1 MDRIEKI
8 TRDKCLKNDLTIV
21 MAEDDEGHATLIKR
35 NLLRTRITNKII
47 QFKDGRECLDFF
59 FRRGDGPQ
67 REDNVP
73 YILLLDIKMP
83 LVNGIEVLQQMKATE
98 GLREIPVIMLTTT
111 DDPVDVENCYN
122 LGCANYIEK
131 PVGYNKFVETI
142 EKLGS
147 FIMRNYVPMLNS

>member
-1 MDRIEKI
+1 M
-8 TRDKCLKNDLTIV
+8 KNDLTIV

-35 NLLRTRITNKII
+35 NLLRTGITNDII
-47 QFKDGRECLDFF
+47 QFKNGKVCLDFF
-59 FRRGDGPQ
+59 LRTGDGPQ

-98 GLREIPVIMLTTT
+98 GLRNIPVIMLTTT
-111 DDPVDVENCYN
+111 EDPIEVENCYN
-122 LGCANYIEK
+122 LGCANYIKK
-131 PVGYNKFVETI
+131 PVVYDKFVDTI

-147 FIMRNYVPMLNS
+147 FLMINYVPMLNS